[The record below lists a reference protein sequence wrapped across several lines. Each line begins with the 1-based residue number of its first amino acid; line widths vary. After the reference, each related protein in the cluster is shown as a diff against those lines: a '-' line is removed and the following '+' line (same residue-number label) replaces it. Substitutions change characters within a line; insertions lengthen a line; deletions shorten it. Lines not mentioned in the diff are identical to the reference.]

1 MPAKAGIQL
10 ATFDGLTRRGQLR
23 SWIPAF
29 AGMTGKEFGER
40 WDDSVARLVPSRW
53 YPILLPG
60 SVRTAFYLNN
70 LSP

>member
-1 MPAKAGIQL
+1 MANAKAGTRIQ
-10 ATFDGLTRRGQLR
+10 G
-23 SWIPAF
+23 
-29 AGMTGKEFGER
+29 R

-70 LSP
+70 LRP